1 MNKTKIFRLI
11 CIFIE
16 TDKTIRLKNVK
27 KITSILV
34 IYQAIN

>member
-1 MNKTKIFRLI
+1 MNKTKIFLLI

-16 TDKTIRLKNVK
+16 TDKIIPLKNAK
-27 KITSILV
+27 TITSILA